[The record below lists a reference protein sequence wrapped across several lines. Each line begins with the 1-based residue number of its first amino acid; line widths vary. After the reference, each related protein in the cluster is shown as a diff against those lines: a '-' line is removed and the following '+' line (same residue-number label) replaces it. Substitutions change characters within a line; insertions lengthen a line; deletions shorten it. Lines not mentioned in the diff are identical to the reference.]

1 MSEVTLSAIP
11 AGLTPPPVNPI
22 PLYRTTHT
30 HTRTH
35 THTHTHSLSLSL
47 PLSLTRLALLSPG
60 LVRSALASRNL
71 EANRTFL
78 EA

>member
-35 THTHTHSLSLSL
+35 THTHTHTHTLSHSLSLSL
-47 PLSLTRLALLSPG
+47 SPAWRFFRRG
-60 LVRSALASRNL
+60 LFDRHLPRA
-71 EANRTFL
+71 T
-78 EA
+78 